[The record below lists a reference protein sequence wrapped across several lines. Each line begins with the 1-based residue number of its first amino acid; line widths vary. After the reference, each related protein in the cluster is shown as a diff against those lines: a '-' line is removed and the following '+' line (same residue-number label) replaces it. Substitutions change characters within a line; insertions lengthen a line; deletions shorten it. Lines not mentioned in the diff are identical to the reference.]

1 MEDDTNNI
9 DLYTKSVLTVIAG
22 CLLWIVARDVALV
35 PDARA
40 QEGFAAAAEVK
51 VDVVKVGGVRLGIG
65 GTLPVKINEVD
76 QMIRGSLPVSVQR

>member
-1 MEDDTNNI
+1 MMHI

-22 CLLWIVARDVALV
+22 CLLWIVARDVPITPA
-35 PDARA
+35 ARA
-40 QEGFAAAAEVK
+40 QEGLVPAAAEVK

>member
-1 MEDDTNNI
+1 MNI

-40 QEGFAAAAEVK
+40 QEGLAVAAAEVK

-65 GTLPVKINEVD
+65 GTLPVKINEID